1 MYLFS
6 VPESLGY
13 ELQLPS
19 SSHEQSRS
27 SRGTNGWTLGRAI
40 IEENSRHYN
49 SLVCPLAALSSCFIS
64 TNFLLLLH
72 DDGPWA
78 AKQVSSTE
86 FWAFPGLSSFC
97 FFLSFFLTTLAVRSF
112 FLETNWIKDRRPR
125 SKSVMWS
132 LSKTTF
138 EKILWS
144 KTPSSTNKVS
154 TTLYRVLASSTFE
167 YFVRGVCN
175 IFHNFLEARLEFR
188 WKIV

>member
-1 MYLFS
+1 MNQTLYGMSFNCHL
-6 VPESLGY
+6 L
-13 ELQLPS
+13 LMS
-19 SSHEQSRS
+19 SSI
-27 SRGTNGWTLGRAI
+27 TNGWTLGRAI

-72 DDGPWA
+72 DVRHRGGA
-78 AKQVSSTE
+78 SSTE

-97 FFLSFFLTTLAVRSF
+97 FFLSFFL
-112 FLETNWIKDRRPR
+112 ETNWIKDRTTFVWITRPR

-154 TTLYRVLASSTFE
+154 TTLQSTC
-167 YFVRGVCN
+167 FVN
-175 IFHNFLEARLEFR
+175 IWIFR
-188 WKIV
+188 EGSLQHILQFFGN

>member
-1 MYLFS
+1 M
-6 VPESLGY
+6 PESLGY

-78 AKQVSSTE
+78 KQVSSTE

-97 FFLSFFLTTLAVRSF
+97 FFLSYNPSRSF
-112 FLETNWIKDRRPR
+112 VLSWDELDKRPPAKVKVCHVVTEQNHIWKNPLKQNPIIHQQSFNNSLQSTCFVNIWIFREG
-125 SKSVMWS
+125 S
-132 LSKTTF
+132 LQH
-138 EKILWS
+138 ILQFFGS
-144 KTPSSTNKVS
+144 EI
-154 TTLYRVLASSTFE
+154 R
-167 YFVRGVCN
+167 
-175 IFHNFLEARLEFR
+175 I
-188 WKIV
+188 